1 MQCRHIFELIRL
13 YISRYIAQQLEVYWF
28 ANNCMRWPSHLLI
41 MSSAS
46 IVVAV
51 TIIALSI
58 QCISGQICELCTHV
72 PINCVL
78 IPRMYKIFI
87 DCSSSSSNSLRLY
100 NPNGNTATEGG
111 MLQICRSGIWRAVCD
126 YTFDCTTEGR
136 AACRQLGYSGNQIS
150 ELNVACK
157 QCSTTIHIYK
167 SP

>member
-13 YISRYIAQQLEVYWF
+13 YNISRYIAQQLEVYWF
-28 ANNCMRWPSHLLI
+28 VNNCMRWPSHLLI
-41 MSSAS
+41 MSTA

-51 TIIALSI
+51 TSMALSI
-58 QCISGQICELCTHV
+58 QCISGQICELCMHV

-78 IPRMYKIFI
+78 ILRMYKIFI

-150 ELNVACK
+150 GLNVACK
-157 QCSTTIHIYK
+157 QCSTTYK